1 MRRSV
6 FAFTAIAAAI
16 ACCGPAQAQQRE
28 LSADEAKQ
36 FFAQV
41 QQDATKF
48 VQGGDV
54 AAIRQ
59 WTASHLASDAH
70 FRVLV
75 ETLHDN
81 QPKVWSAADLD
92 KADIERVQGLMGGA
106 MLRSIQDYELHI
118 NVTKVVP
125 HGADAATVE
134 ATWTDTATVVPQAAR
149 AAAQQQDT
157 VGQASQSGAQPS
169 GAPQSGAQPTTLQ
182 VKRTAQCDHLLVREE
197 GALKLGLSTCRGQV
211 QF

>member
-16 ACCGPAQAQQRE
+16 ACCARAQAQQRE

-48 VQGGDV
+48 VQSGDV

-92 KADIERVQGLMGGA
+92 KADIEGVQGVMGGA

-134 ATWTDTATVVPQAAR
+134 ATWSDSATVAPQAAR

-157 VGQASQSGAQPS
+157 VGQASQSGPQPS
-169 GAPQSGAQPTTLQ
+169 GAPPATLQ

>member
-6 FAFTAIAAAI
+6 FALAGIATVI
-16 ACCGPAQAQQRE
+16 ACGGPALAQQRE

-81 QPKVWSAADLD
+81 QPKAWSAADLE
-92 KADIERVQGLMGGA
+92 KADIERMQGLMGGA
-106 MLRSIQDYELHI
+106 LLRSIQDYALHI
-118 NVTKVVP
+118 DVTKVVS
-125 HGADAATVE
+125 HGPDAATVE
-134 ATWTDTATVVPQAAR
+134 ATWSDSANIVPPAQR
-149 AAAQQQDT
+149 AAAQTQDT
-157 VGQASQSGAQPS
+157 VGQAPQN
-169 GAPQSGAQPTTLQ
+169 GAPPKTLQ
-182 VKRTAQCDHLLVREE
+182 FKRTAQCDHLLVREQGE
-197 GALKLGLSTCRGQV
+197 LKLGLSTCRGQV
-211 QF
+211 EF

>member
-6 FAFTAIAAAI
+6 FALAGIATAI
-16 ACCGPAQAQQRE
+16 ACCGPALAQQRE

-41 QQDATKF
+41 QQDATKL
-48 VQGGDV
+48 VQGGDP

-59 WTASHLASDAH
+59 WTARHLTDDAK

-81 QPKVWSAADLD
+81 QPKAWSAADLE
-92 KADIERVQGLMGGA
+92 KADIERMQGLMGGA
-106 MLRSIQDYELHI
+106 LLRSIQDYALHI
-118 NVTKVVP
+118 DVTTVVP
-125 HGADAATVE
+125 HGPDAATVQ
-134 ATWTDTATVVPQAAR
+134 ATWSDSAKIVPPAQR
-149 AAAQQQDT
+149 AAAQTQNT
-157 VGQASQSGAQPS
+157 VGQAPQN
-169 GAPQSGAQPTTLQ
+169 GAPPTTVQ
-182 VKRTAQCDHLLVREE
+182 FKRTAQCDHLLVREQGE
-197 GALKLGLSTCRGQV
+197 LKLGLSTCRGQV

>member
-48 VQGGDV
+48 VQSGDV

-92 KADIERVQGLMGGA
+92 KADIEGVQGVMGGA

-157 VGQASQSGAQPS
+157 VGQASQSGAQP
-169 GAPQSGAQPTTLQ
+169 GGAQPTTLQ
-182 VKRTAQCDHLLVREE
+182 VKRTAQCDHLLVREQ